1 MEDRTYNQLTCPED
15 SSDDR
20 SSTSNEDE
28 QQVSLSMGSVGTL
41 VNHQKVLTVILS
53 VLAAILLTV
62 DIGLGVYY
70 RNLTDR
76 DLIIKDI
83 NAEVAKLQEAY
94 KIATDMKI
102 ELKKELAKEA
112 IQQQLATWEF
122 DHQKSKNADY
132 QREVE
137 KLVTLLT
144 GLRSRIPLL
153 QEGCR
158 HCSPGWLLIDS
169 MCYYIPFSED
179 MPRRS
184 WKESWDYCR
193 NFGADLIKIDS
204 RDKQLAISNLI
215 AVYHSPSIHW
225 TAIGFWIGARD
236 EDTEGV
242 WKWTDGTQAEGFWIT
257 GEPNNS
263 GDEDCAA
270 VYPAPDKNPFKS
282 WNDAPCRHHLK
293 WICEKAS
300 N

>member
-1 MEDRTYNQLTCPED
+1 
-15 SSDDR
+15 
-20 SSTSNEDE
+20 
-28 QQVSLSMGSVGTL
+28 MGRAGTL
-41 VNHQKVLTVILS
+41 VNHQKVLIVILS
-53 VLAAILLTV
+53 VLAVILLTV

-76 DLIIKDI
+76 ELIIKDI

-94 KIATDMKI
+94 KIVTDIKI
-102 ELKKELAKEA
+102 ELKKELAKEV

-122 DHQKSKNADY
+122 DHQKSRNTDY
-132 QREVE
+132 QKEVE

-158 HCSPGWLLIDS
+158 HCLPGWLLIDS

-184 WKESWDYCR
+184 WEESREYCR
-193 NFGADLIKIDS
+193 NFAADLIEINS
-204 RDKQLAISNLI
+204 REKQLAISSLI
-215 AVYHSPSIHW
+215 ATFRNPSAHW

-236 EDTEGV
+236 VDEEGV
-242 WKWTDGTQAEGFWIT
+242 WKWLDGTRVEGFWVP
-257 GEPNNS
+257 GEPNNN
-263 GDEDCAA
+263 GNEDCAA
-270 VYPAPDKNPFKS
+270 VYPAPNKNPFMT
-282 WNDAPCRHHLK
+282 WNDAPCSHHLK